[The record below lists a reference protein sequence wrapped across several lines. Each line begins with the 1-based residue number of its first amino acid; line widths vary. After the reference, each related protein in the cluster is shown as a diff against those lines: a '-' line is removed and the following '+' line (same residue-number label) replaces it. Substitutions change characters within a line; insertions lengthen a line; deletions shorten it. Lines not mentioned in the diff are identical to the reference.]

1 MLLEVIPPVATHTR
15 FDYFD
20 IVVLDWLILG
30 LFRGRKSGMSR
41 ELVPL
46 VQWIAI
52 VITAGALYSP
62 VSGVISQNT
71 YLSPVWANVSAY
83 LLIAGVI
90 HLICLWI
97 KRALS
102 VKLEEW
108 DLFGPKEYF
117 LGMIAGTGRF
127 ACMLLFGL
135 ALMNS
140 CFVPAAQPLAV
151 AKPQK
156 IKPGLHF
163 PTYGELEQDVLSN
176 SFSGTWVQSNLKP
189 ILIAEVK
196 PPEPKLISEK
206 RGKIVSKVLASESK
220 AGAVTKNTP

>member
-30 LFRGRKSGMSR
+30 LLRGRKSGMSR

-52 VITAGALYSP
+52 VTTAGAFYSP
-62 VSGVISQNT
+62 VGSVISQNT
-71 YLSPVWANVSAY
+71 YLSPVWANVTAY
-83 LLIAGVI
+83 LLIAAVI

-97 KRALS
+97 KRALA
-102 VKLEEW
+102 VKLVEW
-108 DLFGPKEYF
+108 ELFGPREYF
-117 LGMIAGTGRF
+117 FGMIAGMGRF

-140 CFVPAAQPLAV
+140 CIVPATQPVAV

-156 IKPGLHF
+156 IKPGLRF
-163 PTYGELEQDVLSN
+163 PTYGEMEQDVLSN

-189 ILIAEVK
+189 ILIAGVK
-196 PPEPKLISEK
+196 PPEPKLVPEK
-206 RGKIVSKVLASESK
+206 SGKIVTKVLASESR
-220 AGAVTKNTP
+220 AGAVTKNSP